1 MSDKETSGYSARSSQ
16 VSIAFEV
23 RGCPRGRKATIS
35 SSATKCTSA
44 KSGGNSKG
52 LTSKAKS
59 NFFVRNHVPHLYGAG
74 ELGGISAG
82 RYQAGENIA
91 ECLIFGKI
99 AGLNAARVK
108 EEVFEHT
115 TEEMDAVSSASQTE
129 KKVNLGSDLDVKET
143 YMVGAN
149 QYLGRSNAGVGNEV
163 VVRITVDDDKKLK
176 DIEILKQSE
185 TGIGAQAIESMPK
198 EMISKNT
205 YDVDSISGAS
215 PTSRA
220 LKEAVKDAM
229 NKI

>member
-1 MSDKETSGYSARSSQ
+1 M
-16 VSIAFEV
+16 AFEV

-35 SSATKCTSA
+35 SSATKRTSA

-108 EEVFEHT
+108 E
-115 TEEMDAVSSASQTE
+115 
-129 KKVNLGSDLDVKET
+129 T
-143 YMVGAN
+143 YMVGVN

-185 TGIGAQAIESMPK
+185 TGIGAQAIESILK

-205 YDVDSISGAS
+205 YEVDSISGAS
-215 PTSRA
+215 ATSRA
-220 LKEAVKDAM
+220 LKKAVKDAM

>member
-1 MSDKETSGYSARSSQ
+1 MQLVLKKKFLNTRQ
-16 VSIAFEV
+16 
-23 RGCPRGRKATIS
+23 K
-35 SSATKCTSA
+35 
-44 KSGGNSKG
+44 N
-52 LTSKAKS
+52 LTLYLQ
-59 NFFVRNHVPHLYGAG
+59 HLK
-74 ELGGISAG
+74 L
-82 RYQAGENIA
+82 
-91 ECLIFGKI
+91 K
-99 AGLNAARVK
+99 
-108 EEVFEHT
+108 
-115 TEEMDAVSSASQTE
+115 

-163 VVRITVDDDKKLK
+163 VVRITVDDKKLK

-185 TGIGAQAIESMPK
+185 TGIGAQAIESIPK

-215 PTSRA
+215 ATSRA

>member
-1 MSDKETSGYSARSSQ
+1 M
-16 VSIAFEV
+16 
-23 RGCPRGRKATIS
+23 
-35 SSATKCTSA
+35 
-44 KSGGNSKG
+44 
-52 LTSKAKS
+52 
-59 NFFVRNHVPHLYGAG
+59 
-74 ELGGISAG
+74 
-82 RYQAGENIA
+82 
-91 ECLIFGKI
+91 IFGKI

-108 EEVFEHT
+108 EEVFEHM
-115 TEEMDAVSSASQTE
+115 TEETDAVTSASPTE
-129 KKVNLGSDLDVKET
+129 KKINLGSDLDVKEP

-215 PTSRA
+215 ATSRA

>member
-1 MSDKETSGYSARSSQ
+1 M
-16 VSIAFEV
+16 
-23 RGCPRGRKATIS
+23 
-35 SSATKCTSA
+35 
-44 KSGGNSKG
+44 
-52 LTSKAKS
+52 
-59 NFFVRNHVPHLYGAG
+59 
-74 ELGGISAG
+74 
-82 RYQAGENIA
+82 
-91 ECLIFGKI
+91 IFGKI

-115 TEEMDAVSSASQTE
+115 AEEPDAVSSASQTE

-185 TGIGAQAIESMPK
+185 TGIGAQAIES
-198 EMISKNT
+198 ISKNT
-205 YDVDSISGAS
+205 YEVDSISGAS
-215 PTSRA
+215 ATSRA

-229 NKI
+229 SKI

>member
-35 SSATKCTSA
+35 SSATKRTSA

-115 TEEMDAVSSASQTE
+115 TEEPDAVSSASQTE
-129 KKVNLGSDLDVKET
+129 KKVNLGSDL
-143 YMVGAN
+143 M
-149 QYLGRSNAGVGNEV
+149 L
-163 VVRITVDDDKKLK
+163 KKL
-176 DIEILKQSE
+176 IW
-185 TGIGAQAIESMPK
+185 
-198 EMISKNT
+198 
-205 YDVDSISGAS
+205 
-215 PTSRA
+215 
-220 LKEAVKDAM
+220 
-229 NKI
+229 

>member
-35 SSATKCTSA
+35 SSATKRTSA

-108 EEVFEHT
+108 E
-115 TEEMDAVSSASQTE
+115 
-129 KKVNLGSDLDVKET
+129 T
-143 YMVGAN
+143 YMVGVN

-185 TGIGAQAIESMPK
+185 TGIGAQAIESMLK

-205 YDVDSISGAS
+205 YEVDSISGAS
-215 PTSRA
+215 ATSRA
-220 LKEAVKDAM
+220 LKKL
-229 NKI
+229 

>member
-35 SSATKCTSA
+35 SSA
-44 KSGGNSKG
+44 
-52 LTSKAKS
+52 
-59 NFFVRNHVPHLYGAG
+59 
-74 ELGGISAG
+74 
-82 RYQAGENIA
+82 
-91 ECLIFGKI
+91 
-99 AGLNAARVK
+99 
-108 EEVFEHT
+108 
-115 TEEMDAVSSASQTE
+115 SQTE

-143 YMVGAN
+143 YMVGVN

-205 YDVDSISGAS
+205 YEVDSISGAS
-215 PTSRA
+215 ATSRA

>member
-1 MSDKETSGYSARSSQ
+1 MLKKKFLNTRQ
-16 VSIAFEV
+16 
-23 RGCPRGRKATIS
+23 K
-35 SSATKCTSA
+35 
-44 KSGGNSKG
+44 N
-52 LTSKAKS
+52 LTLYLQ
-59 NFFVRNHVPHLYGAG
+59 HLK
-74 ELGGISAG
+74 L
-82 RYQAGENIA
+82 
-91 ECLIFGKI
+91 K
-99 AGLNAARVK
+99 
-108 EEVFEHT
+108 
-115 TEEMDAVSSASQTE
+115 

-185 TGIGAQAIESMPK
+185 TGIGAQAIESIPK

-215 PTSRA
+215 ATSRA

>member
-1 MSDKETSGYSARSSQ
+1 MQLVLKKK
-16 VSIAFEV
+16 F
-23 RGCPRGRKATIS
+23 
-35 SSATKCTSA
+35 
-44 KSGGNSKG
+44 
-52 LTSKAKS
+52 
-59 NFFVRNHVPHLYGAG
+59 
-74 ELGGISAG
+74 
-82 RYQAGENIA
+82 
-91 ECLIFGKI
+91 
-99 AGLNAARVK
+99 
-108 EEVFEHT
+108 FEHT

-185 TGIGAQAIESMPK
+185 TGIGAQAIESMLK

-205 YDVDSISGAS
+205 YEVDSISGAS
-215 PTSRA
+215 ATSRA
-220 LKEAVKDAM
+220 LKKAVKDAM

>member
-35 SSATKCTSA
+35 SSATKRTSA

-74 ELGGISAG
+74 E
-82 RYQAGENIA
+82 NIA

-115 TEEMDAVSSASQTE
+115 TEEPDAVSSASQTE

-143 YMVGAN
+143 YMVGVN

-205 YDVDSISGAS
+205 YEVDSISGAS
-215 PTSRA
+215 ATSRA

>member
-1 MSDKETSGYSARSSQ
+1 MQLVLKKKFLNTRQ
-16 VSIAFEV
+16 
-23 RGCPRGRKATIS
+23 K
-35 SSATKCTSA
+35 
-44 KSGGNSKG
+44 N
-52 LTSKAKS
+52 LTLYLQ
-59 NFFVRNHVPHLYGAG
+59 HLK
-74 ELGGISAG
+74 L
-82 RYQAGENIA
+82 
-91 ECLIFGKI
+91 K
-99 AGLNAARVK
+99 
-108 EEVFEHT
+108 
-115 TEEMDAVSSASQTE
+115 

-185 TGIGAQAIESMPK
+185 TGIGAQAIESIPK

-215 PTSRA
+215 ATSRA

>member
-23 RGCPRGRKATIS
+23 RGCLRGRKATIS
-35 SSATKCTSA
+35 SSATKRTSA
-44 KSGGNSKG
+44 KSGGNSKE

-108 EEVFEHT
+108 E
-115 TEEMDAVSSASQTE
+115 
-129 KKVNLGSDLDVKET
+129 T
-143 YMVGAN
+143 YMVGVN

-215 PTSRA
+215 ATSRA